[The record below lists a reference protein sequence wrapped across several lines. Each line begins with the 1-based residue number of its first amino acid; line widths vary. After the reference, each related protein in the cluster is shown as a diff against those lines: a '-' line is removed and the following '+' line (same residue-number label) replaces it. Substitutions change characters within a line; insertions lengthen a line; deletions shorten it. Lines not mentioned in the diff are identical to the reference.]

1 MACKGCKSK
10 NALNIKDEETPEK
23 LGNNYKLVILIFTLF
38 AVYGM
43 ISLIIDIRTLFN

>member
-10 NALNIKDEETPEK
+10 NPLEFKDEEIPEK
-23 LGNNYKLVILIFTLF
+23 LGSNYKWGILIFTLF

-43 ISLIIDIRTLFN
+43 ISIIIDIRNLFN